1 MINLSKSRRQFL
13 KKSSVTGLMVFLPTA
28 AIQAQGR
35 KVNRIGLQLYSL
47 RNEMA
52 SDFDGTLQKV
62 ADLGYKEM
70 QFAGYHGRSPE
81 QVKKILDQLGIASPA
96 AHVSLELIKE
106 DLDNQIDIA
115 QKIGQKYLVVPSIP
129 ADERTLSHYEKHA
142 ETLNKAGEK
151 CKDAGLTIAYHNHS
165 FEFETQNNE
174 TGYDY
179 LLSLTDTS
187 LVSFE
192 LDLYWAINANV
203 DPISIFKKNPGRF
216 PMVHVKDRNTEGQ
229 MVDVGRG
236 VIDFSEIFSHSET
249 AGIQHYFVEHDYP
262 DDGINS
268 IAYSYETVSNI
279 NF

>member
-1 MINLSKSRRQFL
+1 MINLSQSRRQFL
-13 KKSSVTGLMVFLPTA
+13 KKSSVASLMVFLPTA

-62 ADLGYKEM
+62 ADLGYTEM

-81 QVKKILDQLGIASPA
+81 QVKKILDQLGLASPA
-96 AHVSLELIKE
+96 AHVSLKLIKE

-165 FEFETQNNE
+165 FEFETQKNE

>member
-1 MINLSKSRRQFL
+1 MINLSQSRRQFL
-13 KKSSVTGLMVFLPTA
+13 KKSSVASLMVFLPTA

-35 KVNRIGLQLYSL
+35 KINRIGLQLYSL
-47 RNEMA
+47 RNQMA

-81 QVKKILDQLGIASPA
+81 QVKKILDQLGLASPA
-96 AHVSLELIKE
+96 AHVSLGLIKE

-129 ADERTLSHYEKHA
+129 ADERTLSHYEGHA

>member
-1 MINLSKSRRQFL
+1 MINLSQSRRQFL
-13 KKSSVTGLMVFLPTA
+13 KKSSVASLMVFLPTA

-62 ADLGYKEM
+62 ADLGYTEM

-81 QVKKILDQLGIASPA
+81 QVKKILDQLGLSSPA

-129 ADERTLSHYEKHA
+129 TDERTLSHYEKHA

-165 FEFETQNNE
+165 FEFETQNND

>member
-1 MINLSKSRRQFL
+1 MINLSQSRRQFL
-13 KKSSVTGLMVFLPTA
+13 KKSSVTSLMVFLPTI

-81 QVKKILDQLGIASPA
+81 QVKKILDQLGLASPA

-115 QKIGQKYLVVPSIP
+115 QKIGQRYLVVPSIP

-165 FEFETQNNE
+165 FEFETQNND

>member
-1 MINLSKSRRQFL
+1 MINLSQSRRQFL
-13 KKSSVTGLMVFLPTA
+13 KKSSVTSLMVFLPTA

-62 ADLGYKEM
+62 ADLGYTEM

-129 ADERTLSHYEKHA
+129 ADERTLSHYEEHA

-165 FEFETQNNE
+165 FEFETQKNE

-203 DPISIFKKNPGRF
+203 DPISIFKNNPGRF

>member
-1 MINLSKSRRQFL
+1 MINLSQSRRQFL
-13 KKSSVTGLMVFLPTA
+13 KKSSVASLMVFLPTA
-28 AIQAQGR
+28 AIQAQDR

-62 ADLGYKEM
+62 ADLGYTEM

-81 QVKKILDQLGIASPA
+81 QVKKILDQLGLESPA

-142 ETLNKAGEK
+142 ETLNMAGEK

-174 TGYDY
+174 TGYEY